1 MNSRPAKVRPSD
13 LPTKTVRSPD
23 GKLVRLKVVKA
34 DSKTLGEDLLAAFRS
49 NVRGIRESRRR
60 KSNDAPDT
68 PQA

>member
-1 MNSRPAKVRPSD
+1 MNSRPRKVRPSD

-49 NVRGIRESRRR
+49 NVRAIRESRRR
-60 KSNDAPDT
+60 KPDDAPDA
-68 PQA
+68 PKA